1 MYNQMITLKNY
12 EEYLNGQDV
21 PDSLFADVTL
31 PTHGILDKPTLVK
44 KLLRECGSMIPIED
58 TPDDEKEVI
67 TDFFNENYNVIDR
80 YVSALEIVY
89 NPLENYNRTDE
100 ETYDQGRESETIT
113 HYGKRHT
120 ESVNGRNT
128 NTHIEGLVTTTEVE
142 GLVTTTEV
150 EGLVTNTE
158 VEGRTTKESVLGS
171 TSQTTEAYKGQTT
184 QDVTKP
190 NSVVETQ
197 AFKGFSTGS
206 SMTDGMRT
214 TTSVGNGN
222 TYMETTTTH
231 MDSNDKD
238 STTVTTTQD
247 DEHPT
252 VETHQGDS
260 ENPTVRTTSGDSENP
275 TVRTTTGDSL
285 NPTVR
290 TTAGDILH
298 PTTDVSEGNSL
309 LPSTMDVGHAVGE
322 NDTVT
327 VNRNKRTFRAFG
339 NIGVTTSQQMLES
352 ELLLAEKRVNVYNFI
367 TDLFKKGSVVI
378 PIYM

>member
-12 EEYLNGQDV
+12 EEYLNGQDT
-21 PDSLFADVTL
+21 PDSLFADVIL
-31 PTHGILDKPTLVK
+31 PSHDILDKPTLVK
-44 KLLRECGSMIPIED
+44 KLLRECGTMVPLED

-80 YVSALEIVY
+80 YVSALELEY

-100 ETYDQGRESETIT
+100 ETYDQGKESETIT

-120 ESVNGRNT
+120 ETVNGRNT
-128 NTHIEGLVTTTEVE
+128 NTHIEGLVTI
-142 GLVTTTEV
+142 
-150 EGLVTNTE
+150 TE

-171 TSQTTEAYKGQTT
+171 TSQTTEGYKGQTT
-184 QDVTKP
+184 QEVTKP
-190 NSVVETQ
+190 NGVVETQ

-206 SMTDGMRT
+206 SMTDGMKT
-214 TTSVGNGN
+214 TTNVGVGN
-222 TYMETTTTH
+222 TYTETTTTH
-231 MDSNDKD
+231 MNSTDKD
-238 STTVTTTQD
+238 SLVVTTTQD

-252 VETHQGDS
+252 VETLQGDS
-260 ENPTVRTTSGDSENP
+260 ENPTVRTTVGDDDNP
-275 TVRTTTGDSL
+275 TM
-285 NPTVR
+285 
-290 TTAGDILH
+290 DI
-298 PTTDVSEGNSL
+298 SEGDAES
-309 LPSTMDVGHAVGE
+309 PSTMDTGHALGE

-327 VNRNKRTFRAFG
+327 VKKNKRTFRAFG